1 MTVHFLDG
9 DDVQKRKVETLP
21 AEQRHHICTRH
32 VCFLQVT
39 SKIYSIPVGMTEW
52 RWVQGSCICVS
63 PIGVMVYHECI
74 HSMVSDQDTVKI
86 SYSATYCE

>member
-52 RWVQGSCICVS
+52 R
-63 PIGVMVYHECI
+63 
-74 HSMVSDQDTVKI
+74 
-86 SYSATYCE
+86 